1 MLTIRDHQ
9 TGDLFDRWAFLGT
22 KRRELLERSWASV
35 FRQHLLANLPVEKL
49 APYFKSDDG
58 RPTKDLH
65 VALGVLILQQMFDLT
80 DTRTVEAM
88 AFDTAWHFALD
99 LRADSDAYF
108 CERTLRNYRHT
119 VIALSLD
126 AVLFKGLTDQLI
138 MAYGVDTTKQR
149 LDSTALRSAMRNLT
163 RLGCVVETVSKFLR
177 ELARTHPDL
186 HAQADPETI
195 RRYVEREGAGCFA
208 LATPSESKRRLPE
221 AGLDLANLVF
231 QYRPTAARELPSF
244 ALLERVLTEQFEI
257 APDDGGSSSRKVR
270 VKEPDEIPCDNVR
283 NPADPDSSYNT
294 YRGQG
299 YLAQFMETYQE
310 DDATPM
316 AGEEVLPAKPDLI
329 THVAV
334 NKMTQHDCDA
344 LEPALADAKD
354 RDIQPQRLLGDT
366 HYGPQE
372 NIQKAAGLGTAVIA
386 PAQTPRGENAGR
398 LTLEQFELNEQGE
411 VLKCPGGQTP
421 ESVSSGAERMQARFD
436 ATICERCPLKTSCL
450 IAPELKRGKK
460 VARIQYTRERVATRE
475 RRLAERSDEFK
486 EKYRW
491 RAGIEGT
498 MSRLK
503 HQMGLNNLR
512 VRGRKAVRYVVNMRA
527 LGLNILRCKAC
538 KAA

>member
-9 TGDLFDRWAFLGT
+9 TGDLFDRWAFLGP

-35 FRQHLLANLPVEKL
+35 FRQHLLKHLPVEQL
-49 APYFKSDDG
+49 APHFKSGDG

-80 DTRTVEAM
+80 DTRAVEAM
-88 AFDTAWHFALD
+88 AFDSAWHFALD
-99 LRADSDAYF
+99 LRDDSDAYF

-119 VIALSLD
+119 VIAQGLD

-138 MAYGVDTTKQR
+138 KAFNVDTTKQR

-163 RLGCVVETVSKFLR
+163 RLGCVVETISKFLR
-177 ELARTHPDL
+177 ELARMHPDL

-221 AGLDLANLVF
+221 AGEDLGKLVF

-244 ALLERVLTEQFEI
+244 VLLERVFAEQFEI
-257 APDDGGSSSRKVR
+257 APDDGGGSRRKVR
-270 VKEPDEIPCDNVR
+270 VKEPEEIPCDNVH

-310 DDATPM
+310 DDEAPRT
-316 AGEEVLPAKPDLI
+316 GEDAPPKKPDLI

-344 LEPALADAKD
+344 LEPALADSKD
-354 RDIQPQRLLGDT
+354 RGIQPWQLLGDT

-372 NIQKAAGLGTAVIA
+372 NIAKAVVLGTEVIA

-398 LTLEQFELNEQGE
+398 LTLEQFELDEHGQ
-411 VLKCPGGQTP
+411 VSKCPGGYTP
-421 ESVSSGAERMQARFD
+421 VSVSSGEERIQACFD
-436 ATICERCPLKTSCL
+436 SAHCAACPFNEKCL
-450 IAPELKRGKK
+450 TAPGLKRGEK
-460 VARIQYTRERVATRE
+460 VIRVQYTHSRVELRQ
-475 RRLAERSDEFK
+475 RRLSEHSPEFIDR
-486 EKYRW
+486 YRW

-503 HQMGLNNLR
+503 HQMGLNKIR
-512 VRGRKAVRYVVNMRA
+512 VRGRKAVGYVVNLRA
-527 LGLNILRCKAC
+527 LGLNIMRCGAC